1 MTNELAGLFSDYTDS
16 SATEDVE
23 LAKKPSKIIS
33 KLPVGKTVLRFMPPA
48 PGKKSP
54 FRIYYQH
61 FVRNIPG
68 IADCIF
74 VCPRMEAKRPC
85 PLCTLKARWEAS
97 GDDKKVTA
105 ARDLEPRST
114 TSALVI
120 VRGEEEQG
128 VRMFRMSYS
137 VHQALLEIR
146 NELEINFT
154 HPING
159 CDIIIT
165 RKGTGATDTKY
176 RVIPDPKGASPMLPT
191 EAAMAE
197 ALSTMPN
204 LDSFVRV
211 LDAPVIEAMLRG
223 EAPKGGGGRQLG
235 MGDSTMD
242 RALPGKRASSYLN
255 DDE

>member
-1 MTNELAGLFSDYTDS
+1 MSNELSGLFSEYSDE
-16 SATEDVE
+16 AAVADVE
-23 LAKKPSKIIS
+23 TAKKPSKIIS
-33 KLPVGKTVLRFMPPA
+33 KLPVGKTVMRFLPPA
-48 PGKKSP
+48 AGRKSP
-54 FRIYYQH
+54 FRVYYQH
-61 FVRNIPG
+61 FVNNVPG

-97 GDDKKVTA
+97 NDATKINA
-105 ARDLEPRST
+105 AQDLEPRST
-114 TSALVI
+114 TAALVI

-137 VHQALLEIR
+137 IHQALLEIR

-165 RKGTGATDTKY
+165 RKGTGAKDTRY
-176 RVIPDPKGASPMLPT
+176 RVVPDPKGASPMLPT
-191 EAAMAE
+191 ESEMAE
-197 ALSTMPN
+197 ALATMPN

-211 LDAPVIEAMLRG
+211 YDAPTIEAMLRG
-223 EAPKGGGGRQLG
+223 EKSQGGGRQLG
-235 MGDSTMD
+235 GGAPVMD
-242 RALPGKRASSYLN
+242 RALPGKRASSFL
-255 DDE
+255 DDED